1 MLPYLTF
8 AVALALSVLGTLAG
22 MWAGKRFGILQVPG
36 GRRRHARPV
45 SRLGGLALLLGFCGT
60 GVGLYLFTPLPADAN
75 LHLPLVGALAGTAFA
90 AVWGL
95 VDDWIEL
102 EPAPQFL
109 LQAITAVIAI
119 AADLVIGEVTL
130 PAAFGFG
137 LEPTRFLWIVSL
149 PLTVFWVMGMMN
161 TVNWLD
167 GLDGLAVGVAAIT
180 AACFAAHS
188 YKLGQNEVALYS
200 LALAGACVG
209 FLLFNFHPARIFL
222 GSAGAMALGFAL
234 SALSI
239 IAPARVMTALLILA
253 IPIADVAFQIVDRWR
268 NGKSP
273 LRGDRGHI
281 HFRLSDLGLP
291 QRPIVLGYYLV
302 CITYGLA
309 ALWIESRWVKVG
321 IFAALVAIVFL
332 LLTWL
337 RGRQSVTVK

>member
-1 MLPYLTF
+1 MLPYLAF
-8 AVALALSVLGTLAG
+8 VAAMALSIAGTLAG
-22 MWAGKRFGILQVPG
+22 LWAGRRFGIMQVPG
-36 GRRRHARPV
+36 GRRKHVRPV
-45 SRLGGLALLLGFCGT
+45 SRLGGLALLTGFCGT
-60 GVGLYLFTPLPADAN
+60 GLGLYLFAPLPKDVN

-90 AVWGL
+90 VIWGL
-95 VDDWIEL
+95 ADDWLEL
-102 EPAPQFL
+102 SPGPQFV

-137 LEPTRFLWIVSL
+137 LEPTRFLWYLSL

-167 GLDGLAVGVAAIT
+167 GLDGLAVGVAAIA

-188 YKLGQNEVALYS
+188 YKLGQDEVALYS
-200 LALAGACVG
+200 LALCGACLG
-209 FLLFNFHPARIFL
+209 LLLFNFHPARIFL
-222 GSAGAMALGFAL
+222 GSAGAMGLGFAL
-234 SALSI
+234 SSMSI

-268 NGKSP
+268 RRQSP

-302 CITYGLA
+302 CIIYGLA
-309 ALWIESRWVKVG
+309 ALWIDSRWVKVG
-321 IFAALVAIVFL
+321 IFAGLVLAVFL

-337 RGRQSVTVK
+337 RGRQPGMHT